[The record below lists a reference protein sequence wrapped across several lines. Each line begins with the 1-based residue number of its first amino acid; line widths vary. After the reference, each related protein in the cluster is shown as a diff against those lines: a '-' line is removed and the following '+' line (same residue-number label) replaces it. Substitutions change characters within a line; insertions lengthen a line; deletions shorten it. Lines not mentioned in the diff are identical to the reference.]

1 MDSLADMRTLVAIA
15 RDGSL
20 SAAARDL
27 SVSVAMVSKR
37 VTSLETRL
45 GVRLLNRTTRQ
56 CTLTAEG
63 ERYVRDCQRILD
75 DVSEM
80 EASIAAS
87 AADAS
92 GTIRITATTA
102 FGRRVLAPLL
112 AKFSDENPKVHVSL
126 SLSDA
131 LQDLATGRHDL
142 AVRVGPL
149 TDSTLVATRLARNRR
164 LVVGSPDYLA
174 RAGVPVEPRDLL
186 AHRCIV
192 IRGSSDSLL
201 EWTFEGG
208 DGVIHVPVRG
218 AISTDNGDLQQ
229 ELALLGAGLVLKSAW
244 DVADDIRAGRLV
256 PVLTNHPCP
265 PADLFAVHLSRH
277 FQPRRVTALV
287 AYLKQA
293 LAERQAGVHLGRSA

>member
-20 SAAARDL
+20 SAAAREL

-37 VTSLETRL
+37 VTALEARL
-45 GVRLLNRTTRQ
+45 GVRLLNRTTRR
-56 CTLTAEG
+56 CTLTEEG
-63 ERYVRDCQRILD
+63 QRYVRDCQRILD

-80 EASIAAS
+80 ESSVAAS
-87 AADAS
+87 AVEAT
-92 GTIRITATTA
+92 GTIRVTATTA

-112 AKFSDENPKVHVSL
+112 AGFGEAHPKVHVSV

-149 TDSTLVATRLARNRR
+149 TDSTLVATKLARNRR

-174 RAGVPVEPRDLL
+174 RAGVPIEPRDLL

-192 IRGSSDSLL
+192 IRGSSEALL
-201 EWTFEGG
+201 EWTFETDGG
-208 DGVIHVPVRG
+208 LVHVPVRG

-229 ELALLGAGLVLKSAW
+229 ELAVLGAGLALKSAW
-244 DVADDIRAGRLV
+244 DVADDIHAGRLV

-265 PADLFAVHLSRH
+265 PADLYAVHLSRH
-277 FQPRRVTALV
+277 FQARRVTALV
-287 AYLKQA
+287 TYLKEA
-293 LAERQAGVHLGRSA
+293 LTARQVAVGVGGAE